1 MTMQA
6 PAPYLGQFVDADTEV
21 DLGGV
26 SYYAVRL
33 APDGSRRILDDFLA
47 VLNRQTWPEH
57 RASIRERAEGD
68 PLVLWGASAVV
79 NLVTP
84 LILAARN
91 GWYLPYPPADGI
103 PIAPVEDPPNQIP
116 YLRAFLN
123 HCCTFAHELLVDH
136 QPHASRLRGIHSWN
150 IAPDITLDVDSI
162 NKNRVGMRYYRGRLG
177 YFYDKIEDFEALPG
191 DTSRLSQ
198 FDLDWR
204 AELPEMQTL
213 DSDLCGDCRDDGG
226 GSRLRDFIHYCNV
239 AEWDRELDKVET
251 LSVGVSVQYRFR
263 LPKIDR
269 SNPDDLRPH
278 STRNVRT
285 WVSNNASAESGWR
298 IMMRDFN
305 AAVKR
310 YDRDPSVRMAVQHI
324 P

>member
-1 MTMQA
+1 M
-6 PAPYLGQFVDADTEV
+6 
-21 DLGGV
+21 
-26 SYYAVRL
+26 
-33 APDGSRRILDDFLA
+33 
-47 VLNRQTWPEH
+47 
-57 RASIRERAEGD
+57 
-68 PLVLWGASAVV
+68 
-79 NLVTP
+79 
-84 LILAARN
+84 
-91 GWYLPYPPADGI
+91 
-103 PIAPVEDPPNQIP
+103 
-116 YLRAFLN
+116 
-123 HCCTFAHELLVDH
+123 DH

-177 YFYDKIEDFEALPG
+177 YFYDKIQDFEALPG

-239 AEWDRELDKVET
+239 AEWDQELDAVEQ

-263 LPKIDR
+263 LPKINR
-269 SNPDDLRPH
+269 SDPDDLRPH
-278 STRNVRT
+278 DTRNVRT

-298 IMMRDFN
+298 IMMRDFD

-310 YDRDPSVRMAVQHI
+310 YDRDPSVRMAVQHTLV
-324 P
+324 

>member
-1 MTMQA
+1 M
-6 PAPYLGQFVDADTEV
+6 
-21 DLGGV
+21 
-26 SYYAVRL
+26 
-33 APDGSRRILDDFLA
+33 
-47 VLNRQTWPEH
+47 
-57 RASIRERAEGD
+57 
-68 PLVLWGASAVV
+68 
-79 NLVTP
+79 
-84 LILAARN
+84 
-91 GWYLPYPPADGI
+91 
-103 PIAPVEDPPNQIP
+103 
-116 YLRAFLN
+116 
-123 HCCTFAHELLVDH
+123 DH

-191 DTSRLSQ
+191 DTSRLGQ

-204 AELPEMQTL
+204 DELPEMQTL
-213 DSDLCGDCRDDGG
+213 DRDLCDDCQDDGG

-239 AEWDRELDKVET
+239 AEWDRVLDAVET

-269 SNPDDLRPH
+269 SDPDDLRPH
-278 STRNVRT
+278 ATRNVRT

-298 IMMRDFN
+298 IMMRDFD

-310 YDRDPSVRMAVQHI
+310 YDRDALRPRYRTAHTMMEDGGRR
-324 P
+324 